1 MYSIG
6 EFSKITQMTVKT
18 LRFYHEKGI
27 IEPSYV
33 NPDSGYRYYSERD
46 LEVAKVVNTLKTL
59 GFYLEEIQGIL
70 SEVDSDSELIEILQ
84 KKKTDVERKIS
95 GLRKLTSSIDLILRK
110 ELEDKHMK
118 DNTTEIS
125 ITTLDDCLVV
135 STRWKGPYS
144 DTGKAMPAL
153 YKAAGRHSCGPAFN
167 LYYDG
172 EHKEIAD
179 VESCLPVKKAV
190 NSDLDCKTLYGGQ
203 CVSLIHIGPYDT
215 LGESYKKLFDYLNEH
230 NLRPSLPTRETYLK
244 GPGMIFKGNPDN
256 YQTEIH
262 IPFE

>member
-6 EFSKITQMTVKT
+6 EFSKITQITVKA
-18 LRFYHEKGI
+18 LRFYHTKGL

-33 NPDSGYRYYSERD
+33 NPENGYRYYGERD
-46 LEVAKVVNTLKTL
+46 LEVARVVKALKS
-59 GFYLEEIQGIL
+59 FDFSLEEIQGIL
-70 SEVDSDSELIEILQ
+70 SEIDSDAGLVQILED
-84 KKKTDVERKIS
+84 KKTAIDKKIK
-95 GLRKLTSSIDLILRK
+95 GLRKLTSSIDLIVNK
-110 ELEDKHMK
+110 ELEASKMNERSPDI
-118 DNTTEIS
+118 T

-144 DTGKAMPAL
+144 DTGKAIPTL

-179 VESCLPVKKAV
+179 VESCLPVKKEIKSA
-190 NSDLDCKTLYGGQ
+190 LDCKTLKGGKY
-203 CVSLIHIGPYDT
+203 VSLVHSGPYDT

-230 NLRPSLPTRETYLK
+230 QLNRRLPTREVYLK
-244 GPGMIFKGNPDN
+244 GPGMIFKGNPDK
-256 YQTEIH
+256 YQTEIF
-262 IPFE
+262 IPIE